1 MKRQQVATPELVTGT
16 AGGRAV
22 LRNLL
27 ELFDQ
32 LGLIELYEYCGTNC
46 ITLLILPARNSPATG
61 NVLNIKSP
69 PSTKQPVAVDQTMHP
84 GLDLKR
90 KNSLQYRIL
99 R

>member
-32 LGLIELYEYCGTNC
+32 LGLIELF
-46 ITLLILPARNSPATG
+46 
-61 NVLNIKSP
+61 
-69 PSTKQPVAVDQTMHP
+69 DQL
-84 GLDLKR
+84 GLELTA
-90 KNSLQYRIL
+90 
-99 R
+99 

>member
-32 LGLIELYEYCGTNC
+32 LGLIELYEYRGTNC
-46 ITLLILPARNSPATG
+46 ITLLILHARNSFATG
-61 NVLNIKSP
+61 NVLNIRSP

-84 GLDLKR
+84 GLGLKR